1 MRVNSERNATALT
14 IDLPLPGGT
23 QGWLV
28 PGACRGRHREVSD
41 SAVTPGA
48 RPHPVARASSGQSVA
63 HGAVSG
69 SHGTME
75 VLKRQS
81 ERQAPRFLF
90 ETLATSFECDPP
102 VP

>member
-48 RPHPVARASSGQSVA
+48 RPHPVARASSGQGVA
-63 HGAVSG
+63 HSTVSG
-69 SHGTME
+69 SHETKEALQKDKHGF
-75 VLKRQS
+75 
-81 ERQAPRFLF
+81 AF
-90 ETLATSFECDPP
+90 ETHATSSECGPCL
-102 VP
+102 V